1 MPCFIE
7 RFCAKQK
14 NVPSLIDEKLVFVYY
29 IVKSITES
37 LRADLKEEAVSCCYR
52 TRLRW

>member
-29 IVKSITES
+29 IVKSITKACG
-37 LRADLKEEAVSCCYR
+37 LI
-52 TRLRW
+52 